1 MFLDELIDPFF
12 EEVGSGYRDTFER
25 CQLFRCQ
32 LFIGPVMYLDEE
44 RRFWRPA
51 EYTRG
56 ITVAELFRMITAS
69 TDAYSRKS
77 PLHAPK
83 LKSDKEFPVV
93 RAKGRPF
100 ILLSS
105 IPEPS
110 PPCAGTDRHL
120 HKKVGLV
127 APIQSAVKATGESK
141 FKEEIIERIR
151 KLEFLHLLFLL
162 PHAGA
167 IDRYSLLRLD
177 LLQTTFLSH
186 LEPINCCLCEDAQGV
201 VTDMLQAPLS
211 GESTERLEFV
221 RESLQEE

>member
-1 MFLDELIDPFF
+1 VFLDELINPFF
-12 EEVGSGYRDTFER
+12 EQVGSGYRGTFG
-25 CQLFRCQ
+25 RCQ
-32 LFIGPVMYLDEE
+32 LFIGPVMYLDED

-56 ITVAELFRMITAS
+56 STVAERFRMTTAS
-69 TDAYSRKS
+69 TDAYSRHS

-83 LKSDKEFPVV
+83 LESDEEFPVV
-93 RAKGRPF
+93 RAKRRPF
-100 ILLSS
+100 VLLSS

-110 PPCAGTDRHL
+110 PSFRGAERHL

-127 APIQSAVKATGESK
+127 APIQSAVKPTGETK
-141 FKEEIIERIR
+141 YKEAIIDRIR

-167 IDRYSLLRLD
+167 IDRCSLLRLD
-177 LLQTTFLSH
+177 LLQTTFLTH
-186 LEPINCCLCEDAQGV
+186 LEPVNCCLCEDAKDV
-201 VTDMLQAPLS
+201 VTDMLQALLS